1 MSSHISE
8 PSSPS
13 SIPSPVSGPSRKRPR
28 SEMSSEERKE
38 ARAHRNRI
46 AAQNSRDRRK
56 AQFTY
61 LERRVAELEEENKR
75 LRAGLPPSEPQQDS
89 VKDRENQELR
99 ARIASLERGLEAVV
113 KAFSGQEAAPVIP
126 TAEASKL
133 PESSPASTTTSI
145 SAVSTSTSTP
155 SCPPTDSTQSTVPSQ
170 TMSFPLSPT
179 PSHNSDTPEFTFTS
193 TTSPVS
199 SPLPLPTSESEL
211 ESQSTRHLARMATTR
226 PPGEL
231 ELKFYSSHHHNDT
244 TLLAAQEP
252 VPVDDATMETL
263 FREILC
269 ESRSTSPSPETRSES
284 VPALDLFNST
294 GQTQGSPETAP
305 TGTKEVKEETEVE
318 MLGLDMNMTGVAG
331 LNMDMDVGLG
341 TEGTSSLFGFGNT
354 QTIESTSGG
363 FTATWL
369 DGFGSGSVFDYTTLL
384 EGLDVVPAMQT
395 DSSATPV
402 MPMSLGSS
410 GVQVV

>member
-226 PPGEL
+226 PRVAL
-231 ELKFYSSHHHNDT
+231 
-244 TLLAAQEP
+244 QRP

>member
-226 PPGEL
+226 PRVALQRVNLNSNSTPL
-231 ELKFYSSHHHNDT
+231 TTITTQPFSLLKSPSLSTMQQWKRSSVRSSANLAQPLPHQRRGQRVYQLLICS
-244 TLLAAQEP
+244 TLPDKLKGRRRRRRP
-252 VPVDDATMETL
+252 VP
-263 FREILC
+263 R
-269 ESRSTSPSPETRSES
+269 R
-284 VPALDLFNST
+284 
-294 GQTQGSPETAP
+294 
-305 TGTKEVKEETEVE
+305 
-318 MLGLDMNMTGVAG
+318 
-331 LNMDMDVGLG
+331 
-341 TEGTSSLFGFGNT
+341 
-354 QTIESTSGG
+354 
-363 FTATWL
+363 
-369 DGFGSGSVFDYTTLL
+369 
-384 EGLDVVPAMQT
+384 
-395 DSSATPV
+395 
-402 MPMSLGSS
+402 
-410 GVQVV
+410 